1 MKYFINKIIQFFISI
16 LLVFAINRFL
26 FLIFNS
32 VHLQQFTFANVLQLL
47 YKPLPLDF
55 STACYLTTLPFL
67 IGLIAQFFQF
77 EKIAKIIF
85 WLIFFELF
93 LVNFLSA
100 IDVVVYR
107 EMAVKINFKLFSH
120 LQHPTEVIR
129 SAGLKYWLQGTL
141 MVLFFTFFEFYFI
154 KKIIGKWVFKIEFS
168 ILQKSISSIF
178 ILLIGA
184 FLLIVGIRGGLQPVP
199 INESEVYFS
208 KNNFFNEVAVNPSWA
223 LIHSYIENK
232 KILEG
237 NPYKQFSDMEAKKN
251 VDDLFFTGCHDTTI
265 FVLRDNKLMHP
276 NIVIIILE
284 SWSADVIESFGGMK
298 NIAPHFD
305 ELCKEGIV
313 FKNCYASGTLSDQG
327 IPAVLS
333 AYPAQPI
340 TSIIAN
346 PEKYPKLHCITQ
358 PLKENGYYTSFYF
371 GGQLIY
377 GNIKSYLYYFGFD
390 EIKEQKDFPD
400 FPSGKLGI
408 HDSLMLQT
416 WLQNINHFP
425 TPFFTSLFT
434 VSTHSPFDAPM
445 PEVIKEGD
453 YLKPYL
459 NSIHY
464 SDKCLADFFAAAKK
478 TNWYKNTLFVLVS
491 DHSHDSP
498 LNINDEHAA
507 KHCHIPL
514 LFCGG
519 AISDKWKGKVITK
532 TCSQNDIVQTILHQ
546 TSIRNINYP
555 FHWSKNLFNPYTK
568 DFAYYS
574 FTEGGGFITDS
585 SEGRWEKPLNQ
596 IIGKGNQQNENA
608 KKAKAYLQTL
618 MNEYLSF

>member
-1 MKYFINKIIQFFISI
+1 M
-16 LLVFAINRFL
+16 
-26 FLIFNS
+26 
-32 VHLQQFTFANVLQLL
+32 
-47 YKPLPLDF
+47 PLDF
-55 STACYLTTLPFL
+55 STACYLTALPFL
-67 IGLIAQFFQF
+67 IGLIAQFFQL
-77 EKIAKIIF
+77 EKISKFIF
-85 WLIFFELF
+85 WLIFVELF

-120 LQHPTEVIR
+120 LQHPTEVMR
-129 SAGLKYWLQGTL
+129 SAGLKYWFEGTFL
-141 MVLFFTFFEFYFI
+141 ILFFTFSEFYVI
-154 KKIIGKWVFKIEFS
+154 KMIIGEWIFKIEFS
-168 ILQKSISSIF
+168 LLQKSISSIL

-208 KNNFFNEVAVNPSWA
+208 KDNFLNEVAVNPSWA

-237 NPYKQFSDMEAKKN
+237 NPYQQMNDAEAKQI
-251 VDDLFFTGCHDTTI
+251 VSDLFQCEKDSTI
-265 FVLRDNKLMHP
+265 SILNISKP
-276 NIVIIILE
+276 NVVFIILE
-284 SWSADVIESFGGMK
+284 SWSADMIESLGGMK
-298 NIAPHFD
+298 NIAPHF
-305 ELCKEGIV
+305 EEFCKDGIL

-346 PEKYPKLHCITQ
+346 PEKYPKMHCINQ
-358 PLKENGYYTSFYF
+358 DFKKHGYNTSFYF

-390 EIKEQKDFPD
+390 EIKEQKDFAD

-408 HDSLMLQT
+408 HDSVMLQT
-416 WLQNINHFP
+416 WLQHINHFP

-478 TNWYKNTLFVLVS
+478 LNWYKNTLFVLVS

-498 LNINDEHAA
+498 LNLNEEHAA

-519 AISDKWKGKVITK
+519 AIKDEWRGKMISK
-532 TCSQNDIVQTILHQ
+532 TCSQNDIVATVLHQ
-546 TSIRNINYP
+546 LNWQSQQFN
-555 FHWSKNLFNPYTK
+555 WSKNLFNPYTK

-585 SEGRWEKPLNQ
+585 SEGRWEKTLNQ
-596 IIGKGNQQNENA
+596 IVGKGNQQNENA